1 MVSDAAGFAK
11 GRIMRT
17 RTWSGSTIAASTAVL
32 VAAFLGAAPAQAAN
46 PSFLDLCSNLGSV
59 TSDGSC
65 TMPGVLGDGKTV
77 SIAISAIGG
86 GGGGGFNSP
95 YAVGGSGAEGVV
107 DLQVPDG
114 STIHWVI
121 GKGGTHSNAT
131 GNDEGASGGGSTAVL
146 LGSTVLIEVGGGGG
160 ATNDVAGGSAING
173 GTGGAGDTV
182 CSGRGGNVTGSGSG
196 GAAGSTAGLCAGV
209 GQSPWAG
216 QSGHNGLAG
225 TGGNGGTPNNGTTPN
240 PGGAGYAAGGSGGGR
255 NGSVMGGGGGGGGY
269 GGGGGGTAAEGANGG
284 TGAGGAGG
292 SYLATSQYIANFG
305 VAGNGGNEGNGGDGD
320 VYFSTAGPSVK
331 TLASAPSAITK
342 TTATVHSLVNANG
355 NPRNAKV
362 EIAYNTTPNPFAP
375 NWLSGNAAP
384 AIVGGSSDTAIT
396 AQLAQLAPCT
406 TYYYVA
412 MAASEGQAALV
423 SRVLGPHVLPRR
435 PASSI
440 TFGAVESFRTI
451 CQLPLSV
458 SALPANRS
466 LPRTGTTTVV
476 NSAVTTANGRVL
488 TMVRCAPATIA
499 RAGDLVYCR
508 ATTGANG
515 KVNVTTLGYPN
526 VRVTVTQQAVPL
538 PGRAYLPSLRQ
549 VHSWTVS

>member
-1 MVSDAAGFAK
+1 
-11 GRIMRT
+11 
-17 RTWSGSTIAASTAVL
+17 
-32 VAAFLGAAPAQAAN
+32 
-46 PSFLDLCSNLGSV
+46 
-59 TSDGSC
+59 
-65 TMPGVLGDGKTV
+65 
-77 SIAISAIGG
+77 
-86 GGGGGFNSP
+86 
-95 YAVGGSGAEGVV
+95 
-107 DLQVPDG
+107 
-114 STIHWVI
+114 
-121 GKGGTHSNAT
+121 
-131 GNDEGASGGGSTAVL
+131 
-146 LGSTVLIEVGGGGG
+146 
-160 ATNDVAGGSAING
+160 
-173 GTGGAGDTV
+173 
-182 CSGRGGNVTGSGSG
+182 
-196 GAAGSTAGLCAGV
+196 
-209 GQSPWAG
+209 
-216 QSGHNGLAG
+216 
-225 TGGNGGTPNNGTTPN
+225 
-240 PGGAGYAAGGSGGGR
+240 
-255 NGSVMGGGGGGGGY
+255 MGGGGGGGGY

-292 SYLATSQYIANFG
+292 SYLATSQ
-305 VAGNGGNEGNGGDGD
+305 
-320 VYFSTAGPSVK
+320 YFSTAGPSVK

-375 NWLSGNAAP
+375 NWLSGNAVP

-508 ATTGANG
+508 ATAGANG